1 MRKRFLALFLALV
14 LLLALAPCALAEDSI
29 SNEQELL
36 DFLAKQKK
44 DGVEDF
50 EFTCDKAF
58 FDRLMADS
66 GSLLS
71 ILEIKAGIGDARVRY
86 SEQTCLIRM
95 SRVKYSDAP
104 WAECRSE
111 KDAGLAV
118 QKILRA
124 QPTPTGFHLLC
135 SPELA
140 QSLAN
145 NANLRNYAAQAGY
158 SLQFQYYTSG
168 VIEARDPK
176 PLSLP
181 YAPAEDAA
189 QFNAAIEAFAE
200 QELDEFTIVF
210 SPAFYQKLVED
221 EEQRNLLHAASMLD
235 RYSYSSESI
244 PGMLHYYRVSYTQDP
259 CLVCRSE
266 EDVIAAIAR
275 MGSLGIRNFRLYLAS
290 EELREQLMDT
300 PLAYLHGLE
309 AKGGMTSASI
319 YHNNNTIYYQEAKIV
334 SDAVSL
340 ASVEEAAAYLE
351 AQADAGAAEITLFCS
366 PELYEKLLGKLGEP
380 AISRDGMD
388 PIYDLV
394 AQAGIFDYELSA
406 NRATGAIILSV
417 KAYYPGREILRAVAN
432 GTEAELPERLQETLE
447 AAQKLAEACK
457 SEDPLETAR
466 KIHDALCSGVVYTD
480 DEETDEDDTA
490 IGALLNGEA
499 NCDGYSDAFYL
510 VGTLAGLEVRY
521 QHGDS
526 RVKGAGVVTFGDTVT
541 HMWNLLLIDGSWRM
555 VDVTW
560 DDDEGHDPDYTW
572 FNLGHDRASR
582 SHVWNEE
589 MTVELLAETDLSAR
603 PENEFSVRSA
613 REMEAA
619 VDEAL
624 QKGYQSFSLIFDGE
638 GYADYEAALERI
650 SRSVSGSY
658 QYAWGEELRQLRIYL
673 G

>member
-1 MRKRFLALFLALV
+1 MQKRFLSLFLALV
-14 LLLALAPCALAEDSI
+14 LLLALAPCAFAEDSI
-29 SNEQELL
+29 SDEQELL
-36 DFLAKQKK
+36 RFLAAQKK
-44 DGVEDF
+44 DGAEEF

-58 FDRLMADS
+58 FDRLLADS
-66 GSLLS
+66 ASLLS

-86 SEQTCLIRM
+86 SEQGCLIRM

-118 QKILRA
+118 QRILRA
-124 QPTPTGFHLLC
+124 RPTPTGFHLLC

-140 QSLAN
+140 RSLAN
-145 NANLRNYAAQAGY
+145 SANLRNYAAQAGY

-168 VIEARDPK
+168 VIEATSVK
-176 PLSLP
+176 PFTGA
-181 YAPAEDAA
+181 YAPVEDVA
-189 QFNAAIEAFAE
+189 QFDAAIEAFAE
-200 QELDEFTIVF
+200 QELDEFYIVF
-210 SPAFYQKLVED
+210 DPAFYQKLAED
-221 EEQRNLLHAASMLD
+221 EEQRNLLHATSMLD
-235 RYSYSSESI
+235 RYSYASEPI

-266 EDVIAAIAR
+266 ADVTAAIAH
-275 MGSLGIRNFRLYLAS
+275 MGSLGIKDFRLYLAS
-290 EELREQLMDT
+290 EELRELMMDK
-300 PLAYLHGLE
+300 PLAYIHELE
-309 AKGGMTSASI
+309 AKGGLITASM
-319 YHNNNTIYYQEAKIV
+319 YHNNNVVYYMGADIAA
-334 SDAVSL
+334 DAVSL
-340 ASVEEAAAYLE
+340 ASTEEALAYLE
-351 AQADAGAAEITLFCS
+351 EQAEAGAAEITLFCA

-406 NRATGAIILSV
+406 SRATGAIILSV

-447 AAQKLAEACK
+447 AAQKLAEDCRC
-457 SEDPLETAR
+457 EDPLETAR
-466 KIHDALCSGVVYTD
+466 KIHDALCAGVVYTD

-490 IGALLNGEA
+490 VGALLNGRA

-560 DDDEGHDPDYTW
+560 DDDEGRGPDYTW
-572 FNLGHDRASR
+572 FNLGYDRASR

-589 MTVELLAETDLSAR
+589 MTVELLEETDLDAR

-624 QKGYQSFSLIFDGE
+624 QQGYQSFSLIFDGE

-650 SRSVSGSY
+650 SQGVSGAY
-658 QYAWGEELRQLRIYL
+658 QYAWGAELRQLRVYL